1 MDQNSYI
8 TSIVNRFPGLRPVL
22 DEHIKDNFG
31 ETLPT
36 VFFGDVTR
44 YVMTLLERATWGEFA
59 PRRELKDILCYF
71 EESYFA
77 GDKDVQ
83 DLIVL
88 GFLEN
93 LPNLGEEG
101 SQIRNMLGPNLQRRL
116 KDLFK
121 ID

>member
-36 VFFGDVTR
+36 VFFSDVTR